1 MPHEPQETVRPTRKK
16 SGKEKSVKNTSKV
29 MSGAPDPIKE
39 DSAVLLM
46 DEDSDLYDDDEIV
59 ASLNRAR
66 DQMRQ
71 GKFIPKEDVLE
82 DV

>member
-1 MPHEPQETVRPTRKK
+1 MPHEPQETVPPTRKK
-16 SGKEKSVKNTSKV
+16 SGKEKSAKNASKV
-29 MSGAPDPIKE
+29 MSGAPDSIKE